1 MKIVVALDS
10 FKGSLSAKEACEAV
24 AKGLSQT
31 QNELDIRCMPI
42 SDGGDGLLDAVHDE
56 CVTSG
61 FREERVTVSGPYG
74 HLTSVMLL
82 NKGKTALI
90 EMAQASGLELVS
102 KAERRTLFASTYG
115 LGQAIDHA
123 LHCGCQTFWIG
134 LGGSAT
140 NDMGLGAM
148 QALGCRFFDRD
159 GQLINAPF
167 KACDLIRLDHIEST
181 ELQDRLGST
190 SFIGVADVNNPLLGE
205 NGATR
210 VFGPQKGA
218 DATDLDALEMGM
230 RHAAA
235 VLAKHFKED
244 VSDRPGAGAAGGL
257 GAGLMWFMN
266 ASIKGG
272 ADTVLNLLK
281 FDEALEGADWVITG
295 EGRFDAQSLSGKAPL
310 GVIERAKRKK
320 ISVCVFCGE
329 SLLSKEESL
338 AMGIAKIGQVIEK
351 ARDRDDAMRN
361 ARHYLSELA
370 RAFFATK

>member
-1 MKIVVALDS
+1 MKTVVALDS

-24 AKGLSQT
+24 AEGLTQS
-31 QNELDIRCMPI
+31 QNEIDIFCLPI
-42 SDGGDGLLDAVHDE
+42 SDGGDGLLDAVHDD
-56 CVTSG
+56 CLSNG
-61 FREERVTVSGPYG
+61 FREERLTVSGPYG
-74 HLTSVMLL
+74 HPTSVMLL
-82 NKGKTALI
+82 IKGQTALI

-148 QALGCRFFDRD
+148 QALGCRFFDQA
-159 GQLINAPF
+159 GELINEPF
-167 KACDLIRLDHIEST
+167 KACDLIRLDHIDSA

-218 DATDLDALEMGM
+218 EATDLDAIEMGM

-235 VLAKHFKED
+235 VLARHFKVD

-266 ASIKGG
+266 ASLKGG

-281 FDEALEGADWVITG
+281 FDEVLEGADWVITG

-310 GVIERAKRKK
+310 RVIERATRKN
-320 ISVCVFCGE
+320 IAVGVLCGE
-329 SLLSKEESL
+329 SLISKEVSL
-338 AMGIAKIGQVIEK
+338 AMGIARIGQIVEK
-351 ARDRDDAMRN
+351 ARDRDDAMHN

-370 RAFFATK
+370 RAFFAVK

>member
-24 AKGLSQT
+24 AEGLSQT
-31 QNELDIRCMPI
+31 QNKLDILCLPI

-56 CVTSG
+56 SVANG
-61 FREERVTVSGPYG
+61 FREERVTVTGPYG
-74 HLTSVMLL
+74 HLTSVTLL
-82 NKGKTALI
+82 IKGETALI
-90 EMAQASGLELVS
+90 EMAQASGLELVP
-102 KAERRTLFASTYG
+102 KAERRALFASTYG

-123 LHCGCQTFWIG
+123 LYCGCQTFWIG

-159 GQLINAPF
+159 GQLMKTPF
-167 KACDLIRLDHIEST
+167 KACDLIRLDHIESA
-181 ELQDRLGST
+181 ELQKRLRSA

-205 NGATR
+205 KGATR

-218 DATDLDALEMGM
+218 DLTDLEALETGM
-230 RHAAA
+230 CHAAA
-235 VLAKHFKED
+235 VLAKHFNVD

-310 GVIERAKRKK
+310 GVIERTNRKK

-338 AMGIAKIGQVIEK
+338 AIGVAKLGQIIEK
-351 ARDRDDAMRN
+351 ARDRDDAMHN
-361 ARHYLSELA
+361 ARLYLSELA
-370 RAFFATK
+370 RAYFSVK

>member
-24 AKGLSQT
+24 AEGLSQA
-31 QNELDIRCMPI
+31 QNELDILCLPI
-42 SDGGDGLLDAVHDE
+42 SDGGDGLLDAVYDA
-56 CVTSG
+56 CVANS
-61 FREERVTVSGPYG
+61 FRKERVTVTGPYG
-74 HLTSVMLL
+74 QPTQAMLL
-82 NKGKTALI
+82 VKEQTSLI
-90 EMAQASGLELVS
+90 EMAQASGLELVPKS
-102 KAERRTLFASTYG
+102 ERRTLFASTYG
-115 LGQAIDHA
+115 LGQAIDYA
-123 LHCGCQTFWIG
+123 LQSGCQTFWIG

-159 GQLINAPF
+159 GQLMKAPF

-181 ELQDRLGST
+181 ELQERLRST

-218 DATDLDALEMGM
+218 DLTDLEVLETGM

-235 VLAKHFKED
+235 VLAKHFKVD

-257 GAGLMWFMN
+257 GAGLRWFMN

-272 ADTVLNLLK
+272 ADTVRNLLK
-281 FDEALEGADWVITG
+281 FDEALEGTDWVITG

-310 GVIERAKRKK
+310 GVIERANRKK

-338 AMGIAKIGQVIEK
+338 AIGIAKLGQII
-351 ARDRDDAMRN
+351 
-361 ARHYLSELA
+361 
-370 RAFFATK
+370 